1 MKTVWFAIAV
11 LTGVVATPAIA
22 CEVSLRGPAVT
33 CPAATYG
40 PDDCQGDPDGKRGD
54 KLEVRQLNVMAS
66 GHVYGCESGSCY
78 ELKDLAF
85 KGCKFTYFDRKSEE
99 SPQYISHFSVK

>member
-1 MKTVWFAIAV
+1 MKSLWVAV
-11 LTGVVATPAIA
+11 MLATGAATAPAIA
-22 CEVSLRGPAVT
+22 CEVTLRGPAQT

-54 KLEVRQLNVMAS
+54 KVDVVQLNVMSS

-78 ELKDLAF
+78 ALKDLAF
-85 KGCKFTYFDRKSEE
+85 KGCKFTYFDRKSQE
-99 SPQYISHFSVK
+99 SPEYISHFAVK